1 MLVEREGD
9 ERTITPIIKPPRPA
23 HLKMNKRYPATL
35 ATLYPD
41 MVPDAEKAAARKS
54 DKATGR
60 RADGPAG
67 RQEPAEPQPPA
78 ELDQEPDDQAFA
90 AAPAAPAGAVTP
102 PRDPAEAEQRF
113 FNRYGDVIGGDSWT
127 AVQSYLRS
135 RAPKPTTVEG
145 WIAAA
150 EAVRDRARHGSP
162 PAMAA

>member
-1 MLVEREGD
+1 
-9 ERTITPIIKPPRPA
+9 
-23 HLKMNKRYPATL
+23 MNKRYPAAL

-41 MVPDAEKAAARKS
+41 MVPDEAKAKAKSEKPKAR
-54 DKATGR
+54 
-60 RADGPAG
+60 
-67 RQEPAEPQPPA
+67 PAETVQQTPA
-78 ELDQEPDDQAFA
+78 EQEADDVEFA
-90 AAPAAPAGAVTP
+90 PAPAAPSPAAP

-113 FNRYGDVIGGDSWT
+113 FNRYGEIIGGDSWP

-150 EAVRDRARHGSP
+150 EAVRDRSRQDSS